1 MSGDGSDASPVAGPE
16 PTGPDGEAREARL
29 KRLRMR
35 SWRRGIKEMDLI
47 LGPYADAFLDTLGDD
62 ELALYDTLLSEND
75 QDLYA
80 WVTGRQTAPLTH
92 MPMISRIAA
101 HAGARR

>member
-1 MSGDGSDASPVAGPE
+1 MMESPE
-16 PTGPDGEAREARL
+16 DQI

-47 LGPYADAFLDTLGDD
+47 LGGFADRHLAALSSEDR
-62 ELALYDTLLSEND
+62 ALYDALLSEND

-80 WVTGRQTAPLTH
+80 WVTGQATCPEPHAAILGRIKDSIEP
-92 MPMISRIAA
+92 PPNSSSRST
-101 HAGARR
+101 